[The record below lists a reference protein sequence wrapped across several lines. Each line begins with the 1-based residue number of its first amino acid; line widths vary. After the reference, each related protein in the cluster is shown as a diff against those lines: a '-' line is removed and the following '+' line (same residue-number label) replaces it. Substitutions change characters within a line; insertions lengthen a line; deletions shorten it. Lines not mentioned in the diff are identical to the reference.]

1 MATLN
6 DRGYST
12 NFQEAGRKGSVIET
26 LQYPADIGDE
36 YGTTSHYMVL
46 FVNELSNSAWL
57 NKREGKI
64 SEESP
69 EIERSKT
76 AGGHQARSMKK
87 QISSALKEGVQL
99 GASAINVL
107 PGVDITKQDISEGQ
121 NSIDEMFN
129 KFSPSY
135 KRTKAVIALPLP
147 EVINNTYAA
156 DWVSA
161 DTNSVVAN
169 VAALMSDSR
178 GFLSAAKEQF
188 KKAGI
193 QKLARGILGE
203 GTAAAMTRTIENP
216 KRELVF
222 QGNLPRGFSFQWNL
236 FARTPA
242 EAKAIWDIIQM
253 LKFHMLPEYDEDT
266 AGMFVKFPSTFDI
279 EFYSNGER
287 NDWLYKT
294 STVALTNLDINYTP
308 AGTTA
313 FLKKPILSD
322 NDLKE
327 FPQGSP
333 PIGVS
338 ISTNFMELET
348 LYKNR
353 IDPTGNFRFNQSS
366 SSSGG
371 TF

>member
-1 MATLN
+1 
-6 DRGYST
+6 
-12 NFQEAGRKGSVIET
+12 VIET

-69 EIERSKT
+69 EIERSRT
-76 AGGHQARSMKK
+76 SGGYHLRTQLVPMV
-87 QISSALKEGVQL
+87 KEGVTKV
-99 GASAINVL
+99 GSVVAAVK
-107 PGVDITKQDISEGQ
+107 PGDTKENETKIKDSISEF
-121 NSIDEMFN
+121 FN
-129 KFSPSY
+129 QQAPSY

-147 EVINNTYAA
+147 ELINNTYAA
-156 DWVSA
+156 DWMAA
-161 DTNSVVAN
+161 DTTSAVSNIASLLDKNS
-169 VAALMSDSR
+169 
-178 GFLSAAKEQF
+178 SAWKQA
-188 KKAGI
+188 
-193 QKLARGILGE
+193 QKIAVNSIARTFLGE
-203 GTAAAMTRTIENP
+203 GAAASITKGIKNP

-313 FLKKPILSD
+313 FLKKPLLSD

-353 IDPTGNFRFNQSS
+353 IDPTGNFRFNQTS